1 LKCCW
6 SSWKVESSGIKSK
19 LFSYWKAKKRTFVD
33 VFSPFCYSSSSSFC
47 CRIFVFFSKVS
58 FDLKTILLWKGRH
71 LDIVSLSFK

>member
-47 CRIFVFFSKVS
+47 CRIFFFFRKFHLIWKQSYCEREDIS
-58 FDLKTILLWKGRH
+58 ILFL
-71 LDIVSLSFK
+71 